1 MSRSYSSH
9 EQKYTPEMIV
19 RGFEYFAKSRSCCK
33 VLRNDELPSIS
44 ALTRLTS
51 KVSNTEDS
59 SFVRNVFQSLNDGLK
74 NCILLINEV
83 YVKPVRSY
91 HSGQLFSN
99 SVSDKT
105 QLPET
110 FLAFMIVCLYGG
122 PKFLVK
128 MLSISKLNTD
138 FLYDQSKMLIYQIK
152 DSGSNLVAIICDNNN
167 RMNQAFFKRT
177 PCISPWRKE
186 DNVFLLFDFVHTV
199 KSIWNNWITEK
210 NRRIRVQLPR

>member
-19 RGFEYFAKSRSCCK
+19 RGFEYFAKSRTCYK

-44 ALTRLTS
+44 TLTRLTS
-51 KVSNTEDS
+51 KVSNIEDS

-105 QLPET
+105 QLPKT
-110 FLAFMIVCLYGG
+110 VLAFMSLFIWWTEVFSKDVTYQQI
-122 PKFLVK
+122 KYRFLV
-128 MLSISKLNTD
+128 
-138 FLYDQSKMLIYQIK
+138 
-152 DSGSNLVAIICDNNN
+152 
-167 RMNQAFFKRT
+167 
-177 PCISPWRKE
+177 
-186 DNVFLLFDFVHTV
+186 
-199 KSIWNNWITEK
+199 
-210 NRRIRVQLPR
+210 